1 MPARLNELGQPIGA
15 AVPGWT
21 ARARPPRSPMAGR
34 YARVEPLAPLRH
46 ADDLYA
52 ANAAEETTPYAANA
66 ADRDGRMWTYM
77 GYGPFAD
84 LESYRAH
91 LERQAASADPLFFAI
106 LDRADGCAK
115 GIASYL
121 RLDPA
126 NGVIEVGHIAL
137 SPGLQRTRAATEA
150 MHLMMRRAFDELGYR
165 RYEWKCD
172 DLNAPSRRAA
182 ERLGFRYEGTFRQA
196 MVYKGRNRD
205 TAWYAVLDAEW
216 PTLRAAFEAWLD
228 PANFDADGRQR
239 RSLGEL
245 RALARPSTAD
255 EPPPS

>member
-15 AVPGWT
+15 EVPGWT
-21 ARARPPRSPMAGR
+21 ARPRPPRSAMTGR
-34 YARVEPLAPLRH
+34 YARVEPLDPLRH
-46 ADDLYA
+46 GADLWA
-52 ANAAEETTPYAANA
+52 ADA
-66 ADRDGRMWTYM
+66 ADREGRMWTYM

-84 LESYRAH
+84 EKAYRVH
-91 LERQAASADPLFFAI
+91 LERQARSDDPLFFAI
-106 LDRADGCAK
+106 VDRADGRAK
-115 GIASYL
+115 GVASYL
-121 RLDPA
+121 RIDSA
-126 NGVIEVGHIAL
+126 NGVVEVGHIAL
-137 SPGLQRTRAATEA
+137 SPGLQRTRVATEA

-182 ERLGFRYEGTFRQA
+182 ERLGFRYEGTFHQA

-228 PANFDADGRQR
+228 PGNFDENDRQR

-245 RALARPSTAD
+245 RALALPSTAD
-255 EPPPS
+255 EPPPG